1 MDSLKDILLALSIKS
16 MKPNGDFGLNGFNTS
31 TQTHSNNT
39 ATTIKHQSKIWRQ
52 DIMQQFKRLQDV
64 QSSKFM
70 AEKLISEKY
79 LTFSRKL
86 IDLSGKFIK
95 YCVFC

>member
-1 MDSLKDILLALSIKS
+1 MGSTLQLK
-16 MKPNGDFGLNGFNTS
+16 
-31 TQTHSNNT
+31 THSNNT

-95 YCVFC
+95 YCLFCQIFSERLT